1 MQEEKDEK
9 LVVSKFLS
17 IFNMTILII
26 PKDLQL
32 AKKMYGK

>member
-17 IFNMTILII
+17 IFKMII

>member
-17 IFNMTILII
+17 IFKMTILII

-32 AKKMYGK
+32 AKKKYGK

>member
-17 IFNMTILII
+17 IFKMTIFII

>member
-17 IFNMTILII
+17 IFKMTILII
-26 PKDLQL
+26 TKDLQL